1 MNVLLLQPVMEAIK
15 SRAFP
20 QTLSGMA
27 QHWYSRLPPNSIPC
41 FGDLSKAFK
50 GQFVGRKTHMNH
62 FTKEASKV
70 PDLDQKVVMIALQQ
84 GITDDNFRQSL
95 AKRAPDNMNDLQ
107 ERAEKYIKADES
119 LRKSQNNEGPNTNSK
134 KRGSDT

>member
-1 MNVLLLQPVMEAIK
+1 
-15 SRAFP
+15 
-20 QTLSGMA
+20 
-27 QHWYSRLPPNSIPC
+27 
-41 FGDLSKAFK
+41 
-50 GQFVGRKTHMNH
+50 MNH